1 MRTAASEDAARVP
14 SSCTDGLIL
23 QKRRMELKKLTGFLI
38 VILICIAAAG
48 CGAKEQPSP
57 DVAVINGVRINQ
69 KALDQQ
75 YTILKTD
82 YENQLGVT
90 LDESKDPETVT
101 RIKDRAFEEVLTK
114 ELVRQEAVKQGLQLN
129 PQEVETALETF
140 KQTQNAGQSDGY
152 QKFLDKL
159 QMSESDLRT
168 EIEISQLFGLLESKV
183 TGDLTVSEAEAKA
196 YYQENRALFSDPGG
210 MRIFHILVDTEQ
222 QAQDIISKL
231 KQGGDF
237 AALAAQYS
245 KDPGSK
251 DRGGDVG
258 TVNETTN
265 FVPEFKQAALA
276 LQSGDLSPNPV
287 KSQFG
292 YHIIKAGKKE
302 DASQRSFD
310 EVKAQLMDHL
320 LAEKKDDAFGTYL
333 EQIRAGAALEDLRK

>member
-1 MRTAASEDAARVP
+1 M
-14 SSCTDGLIL
+14 
-23 QKRRMELKKLTGFLI
+23 KKLTGFLI
-38 VILICIAAAG
+38 LILICIAAAG

-57 DVAVINGVRINQ
+57 DIAVVNGVRINQ

-75 YTILKTD
+75 YTILKTN

-90 LDESKDPETVT
+90 LDETKDQETLA
-101 RIKDRAFEEVLTK
+101 RIKERAFEEVLTK
-114 ELVRQEAVKQGLQLN
+114 ELVRQEAAKQGLQVN
-129 PQEVETALETF
+129 PQEVETTLETF
-140 KQTQNAGQSDGY
+140 KQTQNAAESGGY
-152 QKFLDKL
+152 QKILDKL

-168 EIEISQLFGLLESKV
+168 EIEISQLYQLLEGKV
-183 TGDLTVSEAEAKA
+183 TGDLTVGEEEAKA
-196 YYQENRALFSDPGG
+196 YYQENQALFSDPGG
-210 MRIFHILVDTEQ
+210 VRIFHILVDTEQ

-231 KQGGDF
+231 KQGADF

-276 LQSGDLSPNPV
+276 LQPGELSPNPV

-292 YHIIKAGKKE
+292 YHIIKAGTKE
-302 DASQRSFD
+302 EPSQRSFN
-310 EVKAQLMDHL
+310 EEKAQLMDQL
-320 LAEKKDDAFGTYL
+320 LAEKKGDTFGTYL
-333 EQIRAGAALEDLRK
+333 QQLRAGAAFEDLRK